1 MIMSIGQNI
10 KKIREE
16 KGLTQQSIAELIA
29 MHRSNYSKIESG
41 QRELSIDALHKISKF
56 FGMTIDQIVTFEGN
70 IPQEV
75 TVEDKSLSEQIK
87 LIQELD
93 EEDKTIVFKMV
104 DKMLTSKKFKEFF
117 SKNVAAL

>member
-1 MIMSIGQNI
+1 MSIGQNI

>member
-41 QRELSIDALHKISKF
+41 QRELSIDALHKISKY
-56 FGMTIDQIVTFEGN
+56 FGMSIDQIVTFEGN